1 MNARTVATV
10 LSFFVVSALYGLV
23 LASHAQHA
31 QRSKVAHVANHR
43 ADTSTGMQWRWQN
56 PLPQGNNPRDATLVS
71 ANTGT
76 LVGDY
81 STIVRTTD
89 GGSNWSV
96 QSNGTMETL
105 WGVSFTDSNSGTARG
120 PLGWRRIYG

>member
-10 LSFFVVSALYGLV
+10 LSFFVVTALYGLV
-23 LASHAQHA
+23 LTSHAQHA

-81 STIVRTTD
+81 GTIVRTTD
-89 GGSNWSV
+89 GGNNWAV

-105 WGVSFTDSNSGTARG
+105 WGVSFTDSNSGTARS